1 MPARRNAAR
10 SKRNTGVRVSIRK
23 RRPAARTPRTIRS
36 RRTGGRP
43 GNGQAGKLQHVVK
56 HGLNAF
62 SKVHLPLPI
71 SAGPYLTVTT
81 RRNIVTSDFLQ
92 LYAPQKTA
100 SSIQNADDWS
110 NYVGLTMPTA
120 TDAIYGQSWKYKT
133 VPSPGSDIGGF
144 FECVPSAFSVQV
156 ISPASLTSAAGI
168 VHIGRTKGTLSNPDP
183 ADTRTGQDLA
193 DSLLSYSEP
202 RTLPVAKLALGAV
215 QTNAVPS
222 NVNELQDF
230 EVISAGADNANK
242 AWWSSGNNFAGF
254 NPIYII
260 NPNAAELNVTIAVE
274 WRVRVS
280 PFNPMHAAGTLHPP
294 TSPGLWHSIMDA
306 AHNSGHGVEEVAGVA
321 GGGAAVLASGGF
333 EAAGD
338 AAMAYAGSVAMSAL
352 EYAPLMLL

>member
-1 MPARRNAAR
+1 MPARRTTAR
-10 SKRNTGVRVSIRK
+10 PKRNTGVRVSIRK
-23 RRPAARTPRTIRS
+23 RRQAAGAPRTARS
-36 RRTGGRP
+36 RRNGGRP
-43 GNGQAGKLQHVVK
+43 ANAQAARLQHVVK

-81 RRNIVTSDFLQ
+81 RRNLVTSDFLS
-92 LYAPQKTA
+92 LFAPQKLA
-100 SSIQNADDWS
+100 SSVQTLDDWS
-110 NYVGLTMPTA
+110 NYVGCSMPTA
-120 TDAIYGQSWKYKT
+120 SDNIYGSSWKFKT
-133 VPSPGSDIGGF
+133 VPSPGVDIGGF

-168 VHIGRTKGTLSNPDP
+168 VHIGRTKGTLSNP
-183 ADTRTGQDLA
+183 ASGDTRIGADLA
-193 DSLLSYSEP
+193 DALLSYSNP
-202 RTLPVAKLALGAV
+202 RTIPVAKLALGAV

-222 NVNELQDF
+222 NVSELQDF
-230 EVISAGADNANK
+230 ETISAGADSSAK
-242 AWWSSGNNFAGF
+242 TYWSSSNQFAGF

-306 AHNSGHGVEEVAGVA
+306 AHNSGHGVEEVAGIA
-321 GGGAAVLASGGF
+321 GGGAAVLASGGL
-333 EAAGD
+333 EAAAD
-338 AAMAYAGSVAMSAL
+338 AAMGYAGSVAMSAL

>member
-1 MPARRNAAR
+1 MPARRTTAR
-10 SKRNTGVRVSIRK
+10 PKRNTGVRVSIRK
-23 RRPAARTPRTIRS
+23 RRPAARASRTIR
-36 RRTGGRP
+36 TGRNGSRP
-43 GNGQAGKLQHVVK
+43 GNGQKLQHVVK

-62 SKVHLPLPI
+62 SKVHLPLPV

-81 RRNIVTSDFLQ
+81 RRNIVTTDFLQ
-92 LYAPQKTA
+92 LYAPQKLA
-100 SSIQNADDWS
+100 SGAHVADDWS
-110 NYVGLTMPTA
+110 NYVGLSMPTS
-120 TDAIYGQSWKYKT
+120 TDTINGSSWKFKT
-133 VPSPGSDIGGF
+133 APSPGVDIGGF

-168 VHIGRTKGTLSNPDP
+168 VHIGRTKGTLSNPDS
-183 ADTRTGQDLA
+183 ADARTGQDLA

-202 RTLPVAKLALGAV
+202 RTLPVAKLSLGAV

-222 NVNELQDF
+222 NMSELQDF
-230 EVISAGADNANK
+230 EVISSGAD
-242 AWWSSGNNFAGF
+242 SSVKVVWGQGNNFAGF

-294 TSPGLWHSIMDA
+294 TPPGLWHSILDA
-306 AHNSGHGVEEVAGVA
+306 AHNAGHGVEEVAGVA
-321 GGGAAVLASGGF
+321 GGGAAVLAAGGF
-333 EAAGD
+333 EAAAD

-352 EYAPLMLL
+352 EFAPLMLL

>member
-1 MPARRNAAR
+1 M
-10 SKRNTGVRVSIRK
+10 
-23 RRPAARTPRTIRS
+23 
-36 RRTGGRP
+36 
-43 GNGQAGKLQHVVK
+43 
-56 HGLNAF
+56 
-62 SKVHLPLPI
+62 
-71 SAGPYLTVTT
+71 
-81 RRNIVTSDFLQ
+81 
-92 LYAPQKTA
+92 
-100 SSIQNADDWS
+100 
-110 NYVGLTMPTA
+110 
-120 TDAIYGQSWKYKT
+120 
-133 VPSPGSDIGGF
+133 
-144 FECVPSAFSVQV
+144 QV

-222 NVNELQDF
+222 NVGELQDF
-230 EVISAGADNANK
+230 EVIAAGADSVSK
-242 AWWSSGNNFAGF
+242 SWWGSGNNFAGF

-306 AHNSGHGVEEVAGVA
+306 AHNSGHGVEEVAGIA